1 MEFPVEGNYT
11 PNFNESEC
19 SISIPG
25 IACNEESPR
34 SFRQTPRI
42 TSPRDGHVQAFSA
55 KRTSD
60 TSKPTEELPSVEAI
74 MERVCSQIC
83 NDLRRSGVLKD
94 EVVDTVTARVYS
106 EISSRCFR
114 RSTDQDGTASASG
127 RSSANNGSRV
137 GQNDGGK
144 SSNGDRASVVSRA
157 YTERSVYELASSLNI
172 RKEERRSSSKCNR
185 VRSSASNES
194 RIEQND
200 GRSPDDGDRH
210 SVVSAATLERSSVK
224 SAKSPDER
232 SERSFQEIGNS
243 SKRSS
248 VRSRARSARSEIGS
262 DSRSSS
268 LVSGDLTRSGTP
280 ARGQRGTSAN
290 SVSSRGRVLGSSGN
304 KSTGTPS
311 PFIRQTSSP
320 STQSILFTPRSTESR
335 NSENVQDRPKSKQS
349 GSKQDIK
356 TVLLDQSRLQNN
368 ASSTNIGK
376 ECATSRS
383 NASHIPVRTRTTRVK
398 DVVQVTRNED
408 KIRQASSPIIMYSK
422 MNSPSKH
429 FSDEVNKRKS
439 DNETKRD
446 ERKMCY
452 ISQVSSTTSRV
463 GLGAP
468 PSNDNA
474 NNEEKI
480 DDTKNKSQ
488 KLASETSSSSQTSM
502 RGSSGRSSKIPIR
515 SITPKVT
522 EPATD
527 KAMDNVKKISKEKCE
542 AQARIENK
550 VPNGIANKDKKKAR
564 LSSPKTREK
573 EEENT
578 QMNALERRKAY
589 EAKRKLE
596 RKGALTAK
604 STKKTEIATKKQI
617 SKIQN
622 KDEFKNI
629 ALKEPTASTKVHITE
644 KIPRH
649 NEDNFMYED
658 DFEPMEEEDTNEH
671 LKSDADNEILP
682 FAPVSKIEIVFSN
695 HDVKQALSVTHAS
708 ERNPDNI
715 PHARHVDMGHE
726 VVAADSGR
734 ANPCSTRSDVDFG
747 YLGHTTTSNVLVQS
761 QSGYDRGYCPTH
773 MHPSI
778 AHVYD
783 NLDQIPTYK
792 KIKEKNRRK
801 AGKIFS
807 YADENEQVRSKPF
820 NAKKKTT
827 VGYVPG
833 YGAVLVMKEDSGQAC
848 PGGIKRTSNNT
859 SFPVIE
865 NQSNHGRTQR
875 PIVGYVPGYGPVRG
889 LPVQVFPD
897 VPSERVALPPLDFGQ
912 ACNSNGDVKRN
923 KKGRNKKRSDD
934 LLENRAR
941 AKPFNTYVDEEAS
954 RRFERQYTRHR

>member
-11 PNFNESEC
+11 PNSNESEC

-25 IACNEESPR
+25 IACNKESPR

-42 TSPRDGHVQAFSA
+42 TSPRDSHVQAFSA

-74 MERVCSQIC
+74 MERVCSQMC

-137 GQNDGGK
+137 GQNNGGK
-144 SSNGDRASVVSRA
+144 SSNGDRASAVSGA
-157 YTERSVYELASSLNI
+157 YTERSVSKLASSLNI
-172 RKEERRSSSKCNR
+172 RKEESRNSSKSNR
-185 VRSSASNES
+185 VRSSASNQS
-194 RIEQND
+194 RIEEND
-200 GRSPDDGDRH
+200 GRSPADGDRL

-224 SAKSPDER
+224 SSKSPDER
-232 SERSFQEIGNS
+232 NERSSQEIGNS
-243 SKRSS
+243 RKRSS
-248 VRSRARSARSEIGS
+248 ARSHARSARSEIGS

-290 SVSSRGRVLGSSGN
+290 SVSSRGRVLGFSGN

-335 NSENVQDRPKSKQS
+335 NYENVQDRPKSKQS

-439 DNETKRD
+439 DNE
-446 ERKMCY
+446 
-452 ISQVSSTTSRV
+452 
-463 GLGAP
+463 
-468 PSNDNA
+468 
-474 NNEEKI
+474 
-480 DDTKNKSQ
+480 
-488 KLASETSSSSQTSM
+488 LASETSSSSQTSM

-527 KAMDNVKKISKEKCE
+527 KAMGNVKKISKEKSV

-564 LSSPKTREK
+564 LISPKTREK

-596 RKGALTAK
+596 RKGALAAK

-629 ALKEPTASTKVHITE
+629 ALTEPIVSTKVHITE
-644 KIPRH
+644 KIPCH
-649 NEDNFMYED
+649 NEDKFMYED
-658 DFEPMEEEDTNEH
+658 DFEPMEEEDTNEN

-695 HDVKQALSVTHAS
+695 HDVKQASSVTHAS

-726 VVAADSGR
+726 GVAADCGR
-734 ANPCSTRSDVDFG
+734 ANPSSTHSDVDFG
-747 YLGHTTTSNVLVQS
+747 YLGQTTTSNVLVQS
-761 QSGYDRGYCPTH
+761 QSGYDRGYCPKH

-783 NLDQIPTYK
+783 NLDNIPTYK
-792 KIKEKNRRK
+792 KMKEKNRRK

-807 YADENEQVRSKPF
+807 YADENEHVRSKPF

-833 YGAVLVMKEDSGQAC
+833 YGAVRVMKEDSRQTY
-848 PGGIKRTSNNT
+848 PEGIKRTSNNT

-865 NQSNHGRTQR
+865 NQLNHGRTQR

-889 LPVQVFPD
+889 PPVQVFPD

>member
-11 PNFNESEC
+11 PNFNKSEC
-19 SISIPG
+19 SIRIPG

-42 TSPRDGHVQAFSA
+42 TLPRDGHVQAFSA

-74 MERVCSQIC
+74 MERVCSQMC

-127 RSSANNGSRV
+127 RLSANNGSRV
-137 GQNDGGK
+137 GQNNGGK
-144 SSNGDRASVVSRA
+144 SSNGDRASAVSRA
-157 YTERSVYELASSLNI
+157 YTERSVSKLASSLNI
-172 RKEERRSSSKCNR
+172 RKEESRNSSKSNR

-194 RIEQND
+194 RIEQSD

-210 SVVSAATLERSSVK
+210 SVVSAATLERSSVN
-224 SAKSPDER
+224 SAKSPDKR

-243 SKRSS
+243 SKCRS
-248 VRSRARSARSEIGS
+248 VRSRARSARPEIAS
-262 DSRSSS
+262 FSRSSR
-268 LVSGDLTRSGTP
+268 LVSVDLTRSGTP
-280 ARGQRGTSAN
+280 ASGQRATSAN
-290 SVSSRGRVLGSSGN
+290 SVSSRGRVLGSSAN
-304 KSTGTPS
+304 KSTRTPS

-320 STQSILFTPRSTESR
+320 STQSIQCTPRSTEGR
-335 NSENVQDRPKSKQS
+335 NSENIRDRQKSKQS

-356 TVLLDQSRLQNN
+356 TVLLDKSRLQNKE
-368 ASSTNIGK
+368 SSTNIGK

-383 NASHIPVRTRTTRVK
+383 NASHIPVRTRTPRVK
-398 DVVQVTRNED
+398 NVAQVTRNED
-408 KIRQASSPIIMYSK
+408 RIRQASSPIITYSK

-439 DNETKRD
+439 DNE
-446 ERKMCY
+446 
-452 ISQVSSTTSRV
+452 
-463 GLGAP
+463 
-468 PSNDNA
+468 
-474 NNEEKI
+474 
-480 DDTKNKSQ
+480 
-488 KLASETSSSSQTSM
+488 LASETSSSSQTSM

-550 VPNGIANKDKKKAR
+550 VPNGIVNKARKKAR
-564 LSSPKTREK
+564 LGSPKAREK

-604 STKKTEIATKKQI
+604 STKKTEKATKKQI
-617 SKIQN
+617 SKIEN
-622 KDEFKNI
+622 KDELKNI

-644 KIPRH
+644 KIPCK
-649 NEDNFMYED
+649 NDDNFMYED
-658 DFEPMEEEDTNEH
+658 DFEPMEEEETNEH
-671 LKSDADNEILP
+671 FKSDADNEILP

-695 HDVKQALSVTHAS
+695 HDVKQASSVTHAS

-715 PHARHVDMGHE
+715 PHARHMDMVHE
-726 VVAADSGR
+726 RVAADCGR
-734 ANPCSTRSDVDFG
+734 ANPSNTRSDVDFDYHG
-747 YLGHTTTSNVLVQS
+747 PPTSNSLLQS
-761 QSGYDRGYCPTH
+761 RSGYDQGYCLKH

-792 KIKEKNRRK
+792 KMKEKNRRK

-807 YADENEQVRSKPF
+807 YADENEQVRSKPL

-833 YGAVLVMKEDSGQAC
+833 YGAVRVMKEDSRQAY
-848 PGGIKRTSNNT
+848 PEGIKRTSNNT

-865 NQSNHGRTQR
+865 NKSNHGRIQR

-889 LPVQVFPD
+889 PPVQVFPE